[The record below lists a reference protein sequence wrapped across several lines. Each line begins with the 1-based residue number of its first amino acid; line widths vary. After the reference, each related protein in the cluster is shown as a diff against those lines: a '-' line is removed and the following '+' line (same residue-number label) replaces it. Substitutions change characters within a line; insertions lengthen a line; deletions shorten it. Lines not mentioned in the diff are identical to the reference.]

1 MPAAIRAVL
10 LDLDDTLF
18 DHSGSVRTAL
28 AQWLPHVPAATLGQ
42 LIDVWFDLERVHYDS
57 WRAGAIS
64 FDEQRRR
71 RIRDFWP
78 HLGRQLDRDDDLDAL
93 FATYLTHYEHA
104 WQAFDDAGSVLA
116 ELRRL
121 GYLTAVLTNGATAQ
135 QNAKIDQI
143 GLRDQLSAVITSEQ
157 LGVAK
162 PDPGSYLGACQQL
175 EVEPQHTLHVGDRY
189 DLDVLSARAAGLH
202 ALHLDRN
209 ATGVADSEEPI
220 TSLHDLPARLVT
232 AAGAES
238 S

>member
-1 MPAAIRAVL
+1 VPIAALAVL
-10 LDLDDTLF
+10 FDLDDTLF

-28 AQWLPHVPAATLGQ
+28 AAWLPHLPAADLGQ

-57 WRAGAIS
+57 WRAGDIS

-71 RIRDFWP
+71 RIQDFWP
-78 HLGRQLDRDDDLDAL
+78 HLGRELNADDDLDAL

-104 WQAFDDAGSVLA
+104 WQAFDDAGPVLT

-135 QNAKIDQI
+135 QNAKIEQI
-143 GLRDQLSAVITSEQ
+143 GLRNLLSAVITSEQ

-162 PDPGSYLGACQQL
+162 PDPSCYLSACQQL
-175 EVEPQHTLHVGDRY
+175 GVEPQQTLHVGDRY
-189 DLDVLSARAAGLH
+189 DLDVLSARAAELH

-209 ATGVADSEEPI
+209 GTGVRDSDERI
-220 TSLHDLPARLVT
+220 TSLHELPARLVT
-232 AAGAES
+232 TTRAES